1 VADRPRIRRTT
12 AVLVEA
18 DEAGRVVPDHH
29 PDVPHGDPAVRQVA
43 DDLPVRLDR
52 QCVADL
58 AEV

>member
-1 VADRPRIRRTT
+1 
-12 AVLVEA
+12 VLVEA

-29 PDVPHGDPAVRQVA
+29 PDVRLGDPAVQQVA

-52 QCVADL
+52 QRVADL